1 MSFPNF
7 ITLIRLLLTPVVAY
21 TIVIG
26 WSINAALIF
35 GLAAATDWLD
45 GLAARKFDSHTD
57 FGKIFDPLVDR
68 IFIAVA
74 IITLV
79 IVRQQPPLWM
89 VLAIVFRDV
98 ILLGSGQVIYKV
110 KGKRIDIN
118 SLGKFSTFIIM
129 WSVPFVLLGW
139 QVAINALL
147 MGIIISYIA
156 AMQYIGKGYKVLTGR
171 GKDG

>member
-1 MSFPNF
+1 MNLPNF
-7 ITLIRLLLTPVVAY
+7 ITLIRLALTPVVAY

-26 WSINAALIF
+26 WSINSALLF
-35 GLAAATDWLD
+35 GFAAATDWID

-68 IFIAVA
+68 IFISGV
-74 IITLV
+74 IIALV
-79 IVRQQPPLWM
+79 LVRQQPPLWM
-89 VLAIVFRDV
+89 VLAIVLRDV
-98 ILLGSGQVIYKV
+98 ILLGSGQIIYKV
-110 KGKRIDIN
+110 KGERIDIN
-118 SLGKFSTFIIM
+118 FLGKLSTFIIM
-129 WSVPFVLLGW
+129 WSIPFILLGW

-171 GKDG
+171 M